1 MAEPEQE
8 IKEDVE
14 EIVVKKKERKPLSD
28 EAKKIRLE
36 NLKRGREIAHQKRR
50 ELEARYKE
58 DKNLEK
64 EPEPEP
70 VVEKKVK
77 VPKKK
82 KVVYVEE
89 DSSSSSEEEIQII
102 KKKKEKKVTVKPP
115 PVPKFDEEA
124 ERKRIMELVRVNN
137 INQQKLKNRNDYMR
151 SIFGE

>member
-58 DKNLEK
+58 ENK
-64 EPEPEP
+64 
-70 VVEKKVK
+70 
-77 VPKKK
+77 
-82 KVVYVEE
+82 
-89 DSSSSSEEEIQII
+89 I
-102 KKKKEKKVTVKPP
+102 
-115 PVPKFDEEA
+115 
-124 ERKRIMELVRVNN
+124 
-137 INQQKLKNRNDYMR
+137 
-151 SIFGE
+151 SI